1 MKKDLLLQKAYY
13 MGCDSNNENGL
24 LLRSFNQRDPYSF
37 GIIYRMIYR
46 ELHLYATHLTRTL
59 DLSAE
64 DMIQDI
70 FTDIWL
76 RESVQFPSILYIKTF
91 CFIALKNAYKNKIKH
106 QGYQQR
112 FELECKVE
120 KEFTDDIEQVELYH
134 TLYESLKFL
143 PVDYATV
150 IRMYLEGWKPEE
162 IATKLGLALQTV
174 YNKRREAIVILR
186 KYMMK

>member
-1 MKKDLLLQKAYY
+1 MSKQDDIILL
-13 MGCDSNNENGL
+13 E
-24 LLRSFNQRDPYSF
+24 SFNRRNPKAFS
-37 GIIYRMIYR
+37 IVYRMIYR
-46 ELHLYATHLTRTL
+46 ELYLYATRLFDPL
-59 DLSAE
+59 NLPAE
-64 DMIQDI
+64 DVIQDI

-112 FELECKVE
+112 QQRFELESKVE
-120 KEFTDDIEQVELYH
+120 NEFSEDIEQVELFH
-134 TLYESLKFL
+134 SLYESLKFL
-143 PVDYATV
+143 PDDYATV

>member
-1 MKKDLLLQKAYY
+1 MSKQNDTILLK
-13 MGCDSNNENGL
+13 
-24 LLRSFNQRDPYSF
+24 SFNRRNPNAFS
-37 GIIYRMIYR
+37 IVYRMIYR
-46 ELHLYATHLTRTL
+46 ELYLYATRLFDPL
-59 DLSAE
+59 NLPAE
-64 DMIQDI
+64 DVIQDI

-143 PVDYATV
+143 PVDYA

>member
-1 MKKDLLLQKAYY
+1 MSKQNDTILL
-13 MGCDSNNENGL
+13 E
-24 LLRSFNQRDPYSF
+24 SFNRRNPNAFS
-37 GIIYRMIYR
+37 IVYRMIYR
-46 ELHLYATHLTRTL
+46 ELYLYATRLFDPL
-59 DLSAE
+59 NLPAE
-64 DMIQDI
+64 DVIQDI

-186 KYMMK
+186 KYIMK

>member
-1 MKKDLLLQKAYY
+1 MSKQNDIILL
-13 MGCDSNNENGL
+13 E
-24 LLRSFNQRDPYSF
+24 SFNRRHPHAFS
-37 GIIYRMIYR
+37 IVYRMIYR
-46 ELHLYATHLTRTL
+46 ELYLYATRLFESL
-59 DLSAE
+59 NVPAE
-64 DMIQDI
+64 DVIQDI

-106 QGYQQR
+106 LGYQQR
-112 FELECKVE
+112 FEM
-120 KEFTDDIEQVELYH
+120 ELYH
-134 TLYESLKFL
+134 SLYESLKFL
-143 PVDYATV
+143 PDDYATV

>member
-1 MKKDLLLQKAYY
+1 MSKQNDTILLK
-13 MGCDSNNENGL
+13 
-24 LLRSFNQRDPYSF
+24 SFNRRNPNAFS
-37 GIIYRMIYR
+37 IVYRMIYR
-46 ELHLYATHLTRTL
+46 ELYLYATRLFDPL
-59 DLSAE
+59 NLPAE
-64 DMIQDI
+64 DVIQDI
-70 FTDIWL
+70 ITDIRL
-76 RESVQFPSILYIKTF
+76 RESVQIPSILYIKTF

-162 IATKLGLALQTV
+162 IATKLGVALQRV
-174 YNKRREAIVILR
+174 YIKRREAIVIFR
-186 KYMMK
+186 KDLLK

>member
-1 MKKDLLLQKAYY
+1 MSKQNDIILL
-13 MGCDSNNENGL
+13 E
-24 LLRSFNQRDPYSF
+24 SFNRRHPHAFS
-37 GIIYRMIYR
+37 IVYRMIYR
-46 ELHLYATHLTRTL
+46 ELYLYATRLFESL
-59 DLSAE
+59 NVPAE
-64 DMIQDI
+64 DVIQDI

-106 QGYQQR
+106 LGYQQR
-112 FELECKVE
+112 FALECKVE
-120 KEFTDDIEQVELYH
+120 KEFTEDIEQVELYH
-134 TLYESLKFL
+134 SLYESLKFL
-143 PVDYATV
+143 PDDYATV